1 MLRQERTFMRF
12 LRQVFLKGLIAV
24 LPVALTIYLVV
35 WLARGFESILGGM
48 IQAVVPE
55 EYYVPGLGVVTGI
68 LLVFAVGFMLEAWFT
83 RQLWQLGERLLNR
96 MPLVRAVFGAFKQI
110 VSYLGSGAGP
120 TGSQAV
126 LVSLHGG
133 EARMLGLVTSESLD
147 FLDDPGH
154 EEDIAV
160 LLPWSYQ
167 VGGITVF
174 VPRSA
179 VERVNLSAQ
188 EALKLVL
195 TGAVGKSA
203 TGTGGTA

>member
-1 MLRQERTFMRF
+1 MRF

-35 WLARGFESILGGM
+35 WLARGFESILGRG
-48 IQAVVPE
+48 IQTVIPE
-55 EYYVPGLGVVTGI
+55 EYYFRGLGVLTGI
-68 LLVFAVGFMLEAWFT
+68 VLIFGVGLMLEGWFT
-83 RQLWQLGERLLNR
+83 RALWNFGERLLDR
-96 MPLVRAVFGAFKQI
+96 MPLVRAVFGAFKQV
-110 VSYLGSGAGP
+110 VSYVSSGSGP
-120 TGSQAV
+120 EGSQAV

-133 EARMLGLVTSESLD
+133 EARMLGLVTRETLD
-147 FLDDPGH
+147 FLDDPAH
-154 EEDIAV
+154 QDDIAV

-179 VERVNLSAQ
+179 VQRVNLSSQ

-195 TGAVGKSA
+195 TGAVGRSEPSA
-203 TGTGGTA
+203 TG

>member
-1 MLRQERTFMRF
+1 MRF
-12 LRQVFLKGLIAV
+12 MRQVFLKGLIAV

-35 WLARGFESILGGM
+35 WLARGFESILGGL
-48 IQAVVPE
+48 IQTVVPAD
-55 EYYVPGLGVVTGI
+55 YYVPGLGVVTGVV
-68 LLVFAVGFMLEAWFT
+68 LVFAVGLMLEAWFT
-83 RQLWQLGERLLNR
+83 RQLWQLGERLLDR

-110 VSYLGSGAGP
+110 VGYLGSGTGPAG
-120 TGSQAV
+120 SHAV

-133 EARMLGLVTSESLD
+133 EARMLGLVTRESLD

-154 EEDIAV
+154 KDDIAV

>member
-1 MLRQERTFMRF
+1 MRF
-12 LRQVFLKGLIAV
+12 LRQVFFKGLIAV

-35 WLARGFESILGGM
+35 WLARAFESILGRG
-48 IQAVVPE
+48 IKAIVPE

-68 LLVFAVGFMLEAWFT
+68 LLIFAVGLMLEGWFT
-83 RQLWQLGERLLNR
+83 RQLWNLGERLLDR
-96 MPLVRAVFGAFKQI
+96 MPLVRAVFGAFKQV
-110 VSYLGSGAGP
+110 VSYVSSGSGPAG
-120 TGSQAV
+120 THAV

-133 EARMLGLVTSESLD
+133 EARMLGLVTRESLD
-147 FLDDPGH
+147 FLDDPAH
-154 EEDIAV
+154 KDDIAV

-179 VERVNLSAQ
+179 VQRVNLSAQ

-195 TGAVGKSA
+195 TGAVGKSESA
-203 TGTGGTA
+203 PD